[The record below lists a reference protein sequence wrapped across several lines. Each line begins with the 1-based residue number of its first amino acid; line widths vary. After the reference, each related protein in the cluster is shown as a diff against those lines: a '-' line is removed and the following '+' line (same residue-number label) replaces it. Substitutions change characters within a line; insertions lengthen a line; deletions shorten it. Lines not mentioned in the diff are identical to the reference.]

1 MCAIYSSRFY
11 HTRIHCMESGRL
23 ILDWLY
29 GLAVR
34 NQLNCNLPLLIKAEH
49 DIAVSHSYHLEL
61 AVLFGASK
69 THMKIHMTTI
79 HLSPVIKRNVL
90 IEYFRLFYSKKKK
103 VHPVPGSNP
112 SKKKNCVLPFGC
124 KQNCTEIMHIYTRMG
139 NNRKIDK
146 RVEFENNK
154 KNVRLAECLMASDVA
169 VPPSYRAWIQH
180 IKCIYV
186 VESPMIQD
194 STPVQ

>member
-1 MCAIYSSRFY
+1 MRYLFISILS
-11 HTRIHCMESGRL
+11 HTHTLHGIGP
-23 ILDWLY
+23 INPW
-29 GLAVR
+29 LAVR
-34 NQLNCNLPLLIKAEH
+34 IGCTESVKLQLTSLNKGRARHCCQSQLPFGISGIIWGEQNTYENTY
-49 DIAVSHSYHLEL
+49 DDHSFIPRNKKKRPNWIFSF
-61 AVLFGASK
+61 VLF
-69 THMKIHMTTI
+69 
-79 HLSPVIKRNVL
+79 
-90 IEYFRLFYSKKKK
+90 KKKK